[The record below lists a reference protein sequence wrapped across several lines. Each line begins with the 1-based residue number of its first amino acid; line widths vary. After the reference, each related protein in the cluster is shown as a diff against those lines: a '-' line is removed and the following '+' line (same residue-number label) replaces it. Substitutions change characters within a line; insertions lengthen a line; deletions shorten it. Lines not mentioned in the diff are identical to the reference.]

1 VIDHSVQVDAF
12 ASRLAFGT
20 NVELEFE
27 RNRERYAFLRWGQG
41 AFSDLKV
48 VPPGTGIV
56 HQVNL
61 EYLGAWS
68 RSGTASRFP
77 TRSSAPTRTRR

>member
-1 VIDHSVQVDAF
+1 VDVFGSRGAF
-12 ASRLAFGT
+12 SR

-41 AFSDLKV
+41 ACSDLKV

-61 EYLGAWS
+61 EFLG
-68 RSGTASRFP
+68 RVVE
-77 TRSSAPTRTRR
+77 